1 MRLHFTIALLILNVA
16 VFAIIFMI
24 DSRGGEE
31 GNFEN
36 QPTVVL
42 GSFITDLDRL
52 EVRLR
57 LPDQAE
63 KTRVLVRRDERWHLT
78 DPVDWPA
85 NDLAVDSILNELT
98 GLEVK
103 AAYNVEEI
111 RDVRRSLADYGLDQP
126 MVELTYGRQE
136 QRGTIRLSNL
146 GFVGDNAHLLS
157 PDGERVLVVD
167 RGLLDSLTMELNEL
181 RDQRVFRIEPFQIE
195 SLAVEVNAEPTAAA
209 PESVRIERVD
219 DGWRFNA
226 PFNAPADSL
235 QLGPI
240 VTQLTGMRVE
250 GFVDNASLEETGLDR
265 PAMRVSLMAER
276 NLAQTMLIGSPVPGE
291 ESSKLFA
298 KLSSNNSVFTVN
310 PAIPSLLANARSSLR
325 ERSFLDF
332 QPSALDAITVQR
344 GEREVILQ
352 KLETGSWVVLKN
364 NGEGFGG
371 SEPADVQVIEDLI
384 RAFAGLEAQ
393 AFVSD
398 TSVPDLQRFG
408 LAEPRAV
415 VTLSAGETYRLR
427 LGSPDG
433 QVIPLY
439 AKLDAQPFVYEV
451 IAEVLNRLSVSY
463 LHYRDRTLRRLP
475 PSARV
480 RTLRLLDASSD
491 VVLLE
496 RSIDLESQTWVTA
509 LAEEPKRLRDSVLAL
524 VEAVEALRVKDYL
537 QDRFTEQF
545 VRGEA
550 EPLPWAFRLEADVLL
565 PGGATDQVETV
576 RYFFTKRL
584 SGQTQVGG
592 APEPGMIFTLP
603 QELIEALFV
612 LTFSRQPLPEPPV
625 MSPRTEPAIAPLP
638 TPTP

>member
-16 VFAIIFMI
+16 AFAIIFMI
-24 DSRGGEE
+24 DSRGDEE

-57 LPDQAE
+57 LPDQPE
-63 KTRVLVRRDERWHLT
+63 QTRVLLKRDERWQLT

-85 NDLAVDSILNELT
+85 NDLAVDLILNELT

-103 AAYNVEEI
+103 AAYRVDEI
-111 RDVRRSLADYGLDQP
+111 REVNRTLADYGLDQP
-126 MVELTYGRQE
+126 MVELTYGRQDS
-136 QRGTIRLSNL
+136 RGTIRLSNL
-146 GFVGDNAHLLS
+146 NFVGDNAHLLT

-167 RGLLDSLTMELNEL
+167 RGLLDSLTLELNEL

-195 SLAVEVNAEPTAAA
+195 SLAVEVNSELAAA
-209 PESVRIERVD
+209 GESVRIERVD
-219 DGWRFNA
+219 SDWRFNA

-240 VTQLTGMRVE
+240 VTQLTGLRVQ
-250 GFVDNASLEETGLDR
+250 GFADKATLEETGLDH

-276 NLAQTMLIGSPVPGE
+276 NLAQTMLIGAPVPGSE
-291 ESSKLFA
+291 TASLYA
-298 KLSSNNSVFTVN
+298 KLSSNDTVFTVE
-310 PAIPSLLANARSSLR
+310 PSIPSLLANARETLR

-332 QPSALDAITVQR
+332 QPAALDAITVER
-344 GEREVILQ
+344 GGREVILQ

-364 NGEGFGG
+364 NEEGFGG
-371 SEPADVQVIEDLI
+371 SEPADVQVIEDMI

-398 TSVPDLQRFG
+398 TSVPDLNRFG
-408 LAEPRAV
+408 LEDPRAV
-415 VTLSAGETYRLR
+415 VTLSAGDTYRLR
-427 LGSPDG
+427 LGSPSG

-439 AKLDAQPFVYEV
+439 AKLDAEPFVYEV
-451 IAEVLNRLSVSY
+451 IAEILNRLSVSY
-463 LHYRDRTLRRLP
+463 LHYRDRTLRQLP

-480 RTLRLLDASSD
+480 QTLRLRDASTD
-491 VVLLE
+491 AVLLE
-496 RSIDLESQTWVTA
+496 RSIDLESETWVTS
-509 LAEEPKRLRDSVLAL
+509 LADEPRRLRDSVLTL
-524 VEAVEALRVKDYL
+524 VDTVEELRVKDYL
-537 QDRFTEQF
+537 QDTFTEQF
-545 VRGEA
+545 TQGEA
-550 EPLPWAFRLEADVLL
+550 EPLPWAFLLEAEVLL
-565 PGGATDQVETV
+565 PGGDTDQVETV
-576 RYFFTKRL
+576 QYYFTRRL

-592 APEPGMIFTLP
+592 APDPGMIFTLP

-625 MSPRTEPAIAPLP
+625 MSPRTEPAIEPLP
-638 TPTP
+638 ATTQ